1 MANSIVSCDGEGREW
16 LLTDEEDSPTE
27 PTCPGSLCGLTAKEL
42 GIRVTMRTKNGVKTP
57 NPAQVPG
64 HEIEVEGQD
73 LRFVLSDG
81 DFKVHTPTCPTLK
94 RDLSKSDYEK
104 PAILVAVDQRDA
116 VLQLWD
122 DQIAEADMVDN
133 DSPTE
138 EELGPYYDS
147 TDFHRCVSRLDG
159 FGNAKA
165 EKNGVTKKAS
175 KNMLAT
181 RLIEAMAAEIKNIV
195 DLNPETEQEQKEFE
209 LIRSGMTSTEIR
221 QTAANWVHHFPADRN
236 RWVASGMAIPVRS
249 DWVGFTAEETGGEDA
264 QSEDDLEL
272 EEA

>member
-16 LLTDEEDSPTE
+16 LLTDEEDNPTE

-73 LRFVLSDG
+73 LRFVLADG

-94 RDLSKSDYEK
+94 RDLAKSDYDK

-138 EELGPYYDS
+138 EELEGYYNA

-159 FGNAKA
+159 FGTAKA

-181 RLIEAMAAEIKNIV
+181 RLIEAMAAEIARVLDAN
-195 DLNPETEQEQKEFE
+195 LAGTTQEEKEAT
-209 LIRSGMTSTEIR
+209 LILSGMTSTEIR

-249 DWVGFTAEETGGEDA
+249 DWVGFTAEETDSTAVESDT
-264 QSEDDLEL
+264 EL